1 MIPGTRP
8 ERRRRRIAREP
19 CSVRSVTSSF
29 VVSLEAMAVG
39 HCSEGLAL
47 PCGPPRRYS
56 EGVTPD
62 QELVLLFG
70 GLHLVAL
77 MLGCV
82 LFYMFMKSDTADTW
96 DPSDE
101 DEEGGGGGGN
111 DRVTDSPK
119 RPGPG
124 GVPLPD
130 AVQSAQRFRALGKLA
145 DRYPWP
151 PHRRAPEP
159 QRTPRRTPSRTP

>member
-1 MIPGTRP
+1 
-8 ERRRRRIAREP
+8 
-19 CSVRSVTSSF
+19 
-29 VVSLEAMAVG
+29 
-39 HCSEGLAL
+39 
-47 PCGPPRRYS
+47 
-56 EGVTPD
+56 VTPD

-82 LFYMFMKSDTADTW
+82 LFYMFMKSDTTDSW
-96 DPSDE
+96 ESSDE

-124 GVPLPD
+124 GVPLPY
-130 AVQSAQRFRALGKLA
+130 AVQSSQRFRAPGRLA

-151 PHRRAPEP
+151 PARREREP
-159 QRTPRRTPSRTP
+159 QRTPRRVPARGR